1 MPELGGRELAT
12 ELAKTRPGTGVIFM
26 SGYPDDAAVSDGVMA
41 PGSAFL
47 QKPFTHAELG
57 HKVRDALD
65 ANVPVA
71 A

>member
-12 ELAKTRPGTGVIFM
+12 ELAKTRPSTGVIFM
-26 SGYPDDAAVSDGVMA
+26 SGYPNDAAVSDGVID
-41 PGSAFL
+41 PGSAYL

-65 ANVPVA
+65 SALPA
-71 A
+71 AA